1 MHIECNHDGNVELYF
16 DNSKKFETTSAGS
29 KVTGNLE
36 VTGSISGAI
45 GQALQYHNDGR
56 TVCSGTSWNG
66 VASQAITPAS
76 TSSKILVM
84 TSACFGMDSNNANLT
99 YMIAKFILVW
109 NHSGISETQLGHKA
123 YGLNFPEDQ
132 GMDKIFQGNCNI
144 IYLHSPNT
152 TNPITYTL
160 QGRCHHSSSTLEVTR
175 GGTGEDD
182 KSITLLEIL

>member
-1 MHIECNHDGNVELYF
+1 
-16 DNSKKFETTSAGS
+16 
-29 KVTGNLE
+29 
-36 VTGSISGAI
+36 
-45 GQALQYHNDGR
+45 
-56 TVCSGTSWNG
+56 
-66 VASQAITPAS
+66 
-76 TSSKILVM
+76 M

-99 YMIAKFILVW
+99 YMIAKFRLVW
-109 NHSGISETQLGHKA
+109 NHSGISETQLDHKA